1 MNFDCLSEWEVRR
14 KYQEAEDKELA
25 LKIIAELTSAT
36 KREVKK
42 FLGLIVEPQPV
53 ETRKTYTKLDTVEA
67 MRLYGEGLN
76 DADIATALGVTK
88 ACVGTWRRNEG
99 LPAHITYK
107 PRLVNDD
114 ERMRLYHMGLSDAKI
129 GKAVGVEKKAIH
141 AWRRRRGLPA
151 NFPRGGDHR
160 ARKEVET

>member
-1 MNFDCLSEWEVRR
+1 MNFDCLSEYEVRR
-14 KYQEAEDKELA
+14 KYQEAEDKGAA
-25 LKIIAELTSAT
+25 LEIIADLTSAT

-42 FLGLIVEPQPV
+42 FLGIIVEPQSA
-53 ETRKTYTKLDTVEA
+53 ETRKAYTKLNAAEA

-76 DADIATALGVTK
+76 DADIAAALGVTK

-99 LPAHITYK
+99 LTAHITYK

-129 GKAVGVEKKAIH
+129 GRAIGIEKKSVW
-141 AWRRRRGLPA
+141 AWRKRRGLPA
-151 NFPRGGDHR
+151 NLPQGGDHR
-160 ARKEVET
+160 KKEREL

>member
-25 LKIIAELTSAT
+25 IKIIADLTCAT

-53 ETRKTYTKLDTVEA
+53 ETRKTYTKLNAEEA

-76 DADIATALGVTK
+76 DADIAAALGVTK

-99 LPAHITYK
+99 FPAHITYK

-114 ERMRLYHMGLSDAKI
+114 ERMRLYHIGLSDAKI
-129 GKAVGVEKKAIH
+129 GRAIGIEKKSVW
-141 AWRRRRGLPA
+141 AWRKRRGLPA
-151 NFPRGGDHR
+151 NLPQGGDHR
-160 ARKEVET
+160 KKEREL